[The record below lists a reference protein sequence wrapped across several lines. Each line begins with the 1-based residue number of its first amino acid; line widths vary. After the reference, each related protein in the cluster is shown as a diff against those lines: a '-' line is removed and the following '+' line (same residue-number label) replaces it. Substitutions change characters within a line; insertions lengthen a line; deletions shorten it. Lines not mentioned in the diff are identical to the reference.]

1 MSMYDFEIVCVT
13 SRRLCAE
20 PIEVRIARLLS
31 GGVSRVIL
39 REKDLSPREYAE
51 LAEKVLKYNNFD
63 KRISLHFYPEVCKA
77 LNYKSLHVSMQ
88 ALINDENIRKSVDF
102 LGASVHSPEEAQAA
116 ETLGADY
123 VIAGHIFET
132 DCKKGLPPRGLDFLR
147 DICAG
152 VEIPVYAIGG
162 ISENNISQVMRCG
175 AKGACLMSSL
185 MKCGDAAGYV
195 SCLREAPNR

>member
-1 MSMYDFEIVCVT
+1 MTMSTFDIVCVT

-31 GGVSRVIL
+31 GGISRVIL

-77 LNYKSLHVSMQ
+77 LNYKRLHVSVQ
-88 ALINDENIRKSVDF
+88 TLINDENIRKSVDF
-102 LGASVHSPEEAQAA
+102 MGASVHSPEEAQAA

-132 DCKKGLPPRGLDFLR
+132 DCKKGLPPRGLSFLKN
-147 DICAG
+147 ICEN
-152 VEIPVYAIGG
+152 VSIPVYAIGG
-162 ISENNISQVMRCG
+162 ITENNISRIRQSG
-175 AKGACLMSSL
+175 AGGACLMSNL
-185 MKCGDAAGYV
+185 MRCENTDEYVRKLVKC
-195 SCLREAPNR
+195 